1 MRINTSFSSLQEIV
15 NAVTQGSILK
25 PILFNMH
32 IWDSFYLIE
41 TCETANYVD
50 DTNPC
55 IAGRTVAGVIN
66 SLEKCAKIL
75 FKLFSDNFMKAKSD
89 KSDLFLS
96 TEAALV
102 ANINSDATSN
112 SKIEKLLWLH
122 DRLSN

>member
-1 MRINTSFSSLQEIV
+1 M
-15 NAVTQGSILK
+15 
-25 PILFNMH
+25 
-32 IWDSFYLIE
+32 IE

>member
-1 MRINTSFSSLQEIV
+1 MQEIV
-15 NAVTQGSILK
+15 NRVTQGSILK

-32 IWDSFYLIE
+32 ICDSFYLIE
-41 TCETANYVD
+41 TWETANYVD
-50 DTNPC
+50 DTSPYT
-55 IAGRTVAGVIN
+55 AGGTVVDVIN

-75 FKLFSDNFMKAKSD
+75 FKLFNDDFMKAKSD

-96 TEAALV
+96 TKAALV

-122 DRLSN
+122 DRLST